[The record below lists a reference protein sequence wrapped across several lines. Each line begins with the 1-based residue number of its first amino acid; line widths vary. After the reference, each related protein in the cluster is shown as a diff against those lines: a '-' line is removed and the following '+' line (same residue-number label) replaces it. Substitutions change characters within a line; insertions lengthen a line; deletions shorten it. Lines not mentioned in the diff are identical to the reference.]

1 MTGDMTSTQHLP
13 PATVKSYDWQ
23 RSAACRVSDGEVFF
37 SPDGERGPARR
48 ARERDAKAFC
58 ATCPVRD
65 ACLRHA
71 LAAAETDGIWG
82 GLSEHERRH
91 LPVHATRAA

>member
-1 MTGDMTSTQHLP
+1 MISTQHLP
-13 PATVKSYDWQ
+13 PATVEAYDWQ
-23 RSAACRVSDGEVFF
+23 RLAACRVSDGEVFF
-37 SPDGERGPARR
+37 SPDGERDPARR
-48 ARERDAKAFC
+48 ARERNAKAFC
-58 ATCPVRD
+58 ATCPVRT

-91 LPVHATRAA
+91 LAVAHHKAA